1 MSRYQV
7 LQSYVEDYDDG
18 VEESTATMEAES
30 RMYEICRRHQEQ
42 HPEEYDNDIYNVEE
56 EEPDYSIC
64 NPATRV
70 RVDTDDEPD
79 EADPEYVP
87 AEAVKEYEDDSS
99 ADEIRVEEE
108 LRLGAEGRAEEV
120 LQEDADQEGYADAQ
134 REEQADEDV
143 PALERGSAE
152 ELAMPLMFYGECD
165 RASAFVDSWDQ
176 WSSQLSFQ
184 FTQYQKT
191 TILLSLIR
199 PPVDQWAED
208 RLRHIEA
215 WRAAGMEDDD
225 EEVLEDT
232 IGRFMEEFVPRADA
246 REEYEEDAIG
256 DPDAEGSVDHG
267 DDTTHREVPSPP
279 SLCHSDQALEEEP
292 DEAEEY
298 IDLCTEDEEDP
309 RDDAREQYGWHAED
323 FKRDLPAEEHSED
336 ELVDEYYYSDDA
348 DAKAE
353 KRVEPPPRK
362 TKKKVKK
369 PVAEKRPITAPR
381 RVLIRAKSPAPTWQ
395 KKYISKFG
403 KEALKQAREMGIPDY
418 ILEADAEG
426 EIPAEEE
433 YRADETNVQHSA
445 AYDTVQETRPAPQA
459 EASWK
464 GPNTFNAP
472 NWTTFQDTPDAM
484 DLTAGRVKTQVT
496 KAKCHHCFGQGHTRK
511 DCPYRE
517 EPKGQRWFSDDSE
530 QPLRQAVPLR
540 TNVQTRAAPRGRSPT
555 IKPRGTAAAT
565 YAPTTRAAP
574 TITATPLP
582 SPLPIIGF
590 KSQKPFT
597 AIQHPSPPTEEDV
610 TGMLAD
616 LQIRRAR
623 AVKTGNFKSA
633 QDIDWRMGMIN
644 YLQKTMKPKPSLQD
658 LEGDLEHVEARLSRA
673 LVSGNT
679 PEIKSLDLAANKLAE
694 ELLKRNVDYRFHT
707 AADLLVQRGRCS
719 RKEGNV
725 TIRPTARPERPL
737 GTAVRRSQADYAEE
751 EAQISRLVAE
761 HAQTP
766 RAKSPVGHYVY
777 GSAQKSQEYW
787 E

>member
-42 HPEEYDNDIYNVEE
+42 HPEEYDNDIYNAEE

-99 ADEIRVEEE
+99 ADEARVEEE
-108 LRLGAEGRAEEV
+108 LRLGAEGRAEEI

-134 REEQADEDV
+134 REEQAEEEV

-152 ELAMPLMFYGECD
+152 ELAMPLMFYGECN
-165 RASAFVDSWDQ
+165 RASAFSR
-176 WSSQLSFQ
+176 
-184 FTQYQKT
+184 
-191 TILLSLIR
+191 LLGPMVQPAE

-232 IGRFMEEFVPRADA
+232 IGRFMEEF
-246 REEYEEDAIG
+246 EDAIG

-267 DDTTHREVPSPP
+267 DDTMHREVPSPP

-323 FKRDLPAEEHSED
+323 FKRDSPAEEYSED

-362 TKKKVKK
+362 TRRKVKK
-369 PVAEKRPITAPR
+369 PVPVTAPR
-381 RVLIRAKSPAPTWQ
+381 RVLIRAKSPTPTWQ

-445 AYDTVQETRPAPQA
+445 AYDTVQETRPAPQG

-464 GPNTFNAP
+464 GPNTFAAP
-472 NWTTFQDTPDAM
+472 NWAAFQGTPDAM
-484 DLTAGRVKTQVT
+484 DLTAGRVKTQTV
-496 KAKCHHCFGQGHTRK
+496 HTERSQRGRDGFQTTLNNLCGK
-511 DCPYRE
+511 LYRCALTC
-517 EPKGQRWFSDDSE
+517 KRG
-530 QPLRQAVPLR
+530 LRQEGEVPPSNHEELPPPPMR
-540 TNVQTRAAPRGRSPT
+540 LLQGLHPLSPSRLHH
-555 IKPRGTAAAT
+555 PHSR
-565 YAPTTRAAP
+565 
-574 TITATPLP
+574 PL
-582 SPLPIIGF
+582 GF

-623 AVKTGNFKSA
+623 AVKAGNFKSA
-633 QDIDWRMGMIN
+633 QDIDWRMSVIN
-644 YLQKTMKPKPSLQD
+644 HLQKTMKPKLSLED
-658 LEGDLEHVEARLSRA
+658 LEKDLEHVEARLSRA

-694 ELLKRNVDYRFHT
+694 ELLKRNVDYHFHT

-761 HAQTP
+761 HAQAP
-766 RAKSPVGHYVY
+766 RASHPLGITYT

-787 E
+787 EVAHVTLAPPVT

>member
-7 LQSYVEDYDDG
+7 LQSYVEI
-18 VEESTATMEAES
+18 TTM
-30 RMYEICRRHQEQ
+30 
-42 HPEEYDNDIYNVEE
+42 NTTTIYNVKE

-64 NPATRV
+64 NPATRT

-87 AEAVKEYEDDSS
+87 AEAVKEYEDSS
-99 ADEIRVEEE
+99 SEDETRVEEE

-120 LQEDADQEGYADAQ
+120 LQEDDQED
-134 REEQADEDV
+134 
-143 PALERGSAE
+143 L
-152 ELAMPLMFYGECD
+152 PLTSGLK
-165 RASAFVDSWDQ
+165 S
-176 WSSQLSFQ
+176 
-184 FTQYQKT
+184 
-191 TILLSLIR
+191 
-199 PPVDQWAED
+199 
-208 RLRHIEA
+208 LRHIEA

-232 IGRFMEEFVPRADA
+232 V
-246 REEYEEDAIG
+246 
-256 DPDAEGSVDHG
+256 GS
-267 DDTTHREVPSPP
+267 SWKN
-279 SLCHSDQALEEEP
+279 
-292 DEAEEY
+292 
-298 IDLCTEDEEDP
+298 EEDP

-323 FKRDLPAEEHSED
+323 FKQDPPAEEYSED
-336 ELVDEYYYSDDA
+336 ELIDEYYYSDDA
-348 DAKAE
+348 DAQAE
-353 KRVEPPPRK
+353 KRVEPPPQDQEEGQEAGRR
-362 TKKKVKK
+362 
-369 PVAEKRPITAPR
+369 EKRPVTAPR
-381 RVLIRAKSPAPTWQ
+381 RVLIRAKSPTPTWQ

-426 EIPAEEE
+426 ETLQKKSTAPTRQTCNTTPPIIPKRDLHLKERLAGKVQNICRAEL
-433 YRADETNVQHSA
+433 DCLSG
-445 AYDTVQETRPAPQA
+445 
-459 EASWK
+459 S
-464 GPNTFNAP
+464 
-472 NWTTFQDTPDAM
+472 PDAM
-484 DLTAGRVKTQVT
+484 DLLRVELRPKSPKLSVT
-496 KAKCHHCFGQGHTRK
+496 MFWTRTHAQRLSIQRRTEGQDG
-511 DCPYRE
+511 
-517 EPKGQRWFSDDSE
+517 F
-530 QPLRQAVPLR
+530 
-540 TNVQTRAAPRGRSPT
+540 QTTLNNLEASC
-555 IKPRGTAAAT
+555 
-565 YAPTTRAAP
+565 
-574 TITATPLP
+574 
-582 SPLPIIGF
+582 F

-616 LQIRRAR
+616 LQIRRTR
-623 AVKTGNFKSA
+623 AVKAGNFKSA
-633 QDIDWRMGMIN
+633 QDIDWRMSVIDH
-644 YLQKTMKPKPSLQD
+644 LQKTMKPKLSLQD
-658 LEGDLEHVEARLSRA
+658 LEEDLEHVEARLSRA

-761 HAQTP
+761 HAQAP
-766 RAKSPVGHYVY
+766 KAKSPVGYYVY